1 MAQATDG
8 NASSS
13 YDELRVF
20 TRAVGL
26 LAVLTA
32 LLYLRAMTT
41 GGFLYRGVSENIPV
55 TTILFVLMLF
65 ATAGLVLTWRWECVG
80 GVVAILGSMAVAVVV
95 YSTFSENRLLAV
107 LVYSSPFLV
116 SGTLCVADW
125 WKHRS

>member
-8 NASSS
+8 NTSSS

-95 YSTFSENRLLAV
+95 YSTFSENRLLAM
-107 LVYSSPFLV
+107 LVYGSPFLI

-125 WKHRS
+125 WKHR

>member
-13 YDELRVF
+13 YDELRVY

-32 LLYLRAMTT
+32 LLYLRAMTA
-41 GGFLYRGVSENIPV
+41 GGFLYRGVNENIPV
-55 TTILFVLMLF
+55 TAILFVLMLI

-80 GVVAILGSMAVAVVV
+80 GVVAILGSLAVAAVVF
-95 YSTFSENRLLAV
+95 STFTENRLLAS
-107 LVYSSPFLV
+107 LVYSSPFIV
-116 SGTLCVADW
+116 SGSLCVADW
-125 WKHRS
+125 WKHRD